1 MNQFTT
7 IKQVISH
14 YNKLKGKTIKEIYE
28 KALNDYPDILLN
40 VNNKGIVGQVFEASI
55 GQKPNSNPNPDIE
68 NLALE
73 LKVLPLRKVGQ
84 SLQPKER
91 SKIKSI
97 NYNSIVDEEW
107 NTSEVKNKINNVL
120 FFVYEQPT
128 GVKFSELDKQ
138 KFEGVL
144 HFDLNSNDLS
154 GDLSQIKKDWELI
167 QSVVK
172 REEADLLSESL
183 TDFLG
188 ASTSGTGL
196 QVKYGNGKSAKQ
208 RSYSFKHSYLKYF
221 YLKNKNKLK
230 ETGKSVSSIIDILQ
244 DKLVG
249 KSLLS
254 LSLDYELNFEYECK
268 SGFKNLINNILKVE
282 KGKLP
287 SELVKEN
294 LSIKTIPISK
304 EGVVFEAMSFPK
316 FSLVDLEYEKWNVL
330 DNEEEEE
337 AVFKNIISDGF
348 VFITLEKQKIKY
360 FDDKENKNKY
370 KFNLWKD
377 WIIKDVFIWKPT
389 ENDLKGIEKEWNIYK
404 QFIVNNQLQITPKV
418 TKKGNIINNNNLPK
432 YSETEYIHIRPHT
445 MKASNLDLPFK
456 DKYKKAISWQSF
468 WLNKNF
474 IEKIVEEYRNK

>member
-28 KALNDYPDILLN
+28 KALSDYPDILLN

-97 NYNSIVDEEW
+97 NYNSIIDEEW

-154 GDLSQIKKDWELI
+154 GDLNQIRMDWELI

-172 REEADLLSESL
+172 KEEADLLSESL

-208 RSYSFKHSYLKYF
+208 RSYSFKHSYLKYY

-249 KSLLS
+249 KSLLA
-254 LSLDYELNFEYECK
+254 LSLDYDLDFKTESK

-304 EGVVFEAMSFPK
+304 IGVPFEAMSFPK
-316 FSLVDLEYEKWNVL
+316 FSLVDLEYEKWDIF
-330 DNEEEEE
+330 DNNQEEE

-348 VFITLEKQKIKY
+348 VFITLEKERVKGKY
-360 FDDKENKNKY
+360 
-370 KFNLWKD
+370 NLWKD
-377 WIIKDVFIWKPT
+377 WIIKDVFVWKPS
-389 ENDLKGIEKEWNIYK
+389 ENDLEGIEKEWNIYK
-404 QFIVNNQLQITPKV
+404 QFIVSNQLQITPKV
-418 TKKGNIINNNNLPK
+418 TKTGKTIKNNNLPK
-432 YSETEYIHIRPHT
+432 SSDTKYIHIRPHT
-445 MKASNLDLPFK
+445 KDASNLDLPFK
-456 DKYKKAISWQSF
+456 EKYKKEISWQSF
-468 WLNKNF
+468 WFNKVF
-474 IEKIVEEYRNK
+474 IERIVAKYRKK